1 MAFFIGGIL
10 MRNLKTSD
18 IFAASR
24 LLNKIGIREE
34 IREVAR
40 QAEENKGK
48 RVTFDAGFDLLLGV
62 LEKATSEN
70 AEKEIYCF
78 ISNILECE
86 REEVRDMDP
95 FILFEKLEEV
105 ADLEK
110 WKNFFERVAKLMKL
124 K

>member
-1 MAFFIGGIL
+1 